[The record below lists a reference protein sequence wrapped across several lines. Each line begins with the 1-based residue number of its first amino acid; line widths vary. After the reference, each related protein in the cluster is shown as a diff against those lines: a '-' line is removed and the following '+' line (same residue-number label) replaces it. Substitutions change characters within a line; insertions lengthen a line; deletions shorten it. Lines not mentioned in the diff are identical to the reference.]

1 MGYLESYVRYITD
14 NDSIPDSSSEE
25 AQWYN
30 NNKRLFDSDQLPAD
44 KRSAFAALIRIARR
58 IKNS

>member
-1 MGYLESYVRYITD
+1 MAHLESYVRYITD

-30 NNKRLFDSDQLPAD
+30 NKRLFDSEQLPAD
-44 KRSAFAALIRIARR
+44 KRSAFAALTRIARR